1 MKLSTVIILSFTI
14 LATGC
19 TIHQPKQAVIV
30 GSVPRSHGTFY
41 AKWQKS
47 ILDQCSDKAAEVV
60 LKFTA
65 DKYKEGILL
74 TEQQIV
80 MIHGMLVRQCS
91 MNSGLVI

>member
-1 MKLSTVIILSFTI
+1 MKLSTAIILSFTI

-19 TIHQPKQAVIV
+19 TIQAPKQAVIV
-30 GSVPRSHGTFY
+30 GPRTFY
-41 AKWQKS
+41 AKWQKA
-47 ILDQCSDKAAEVV
+47 ILEKCSDKAAEVV

-74 TEQQIV
+74 TEGQIV
-80 MIHGMLVRQCS
+80 MIHGMLVRKCS

>member
-19 TIHQPKQAVIV
+19 TIHQPKQAERV
-30 GSVPRSHGTFY
+30 GPGTFY
-41 AKWQKS
+41 AKWQKEVMEAS
-47 ILDQCSDKAAEVV
+47 SDKAAEVV

-65 DKYKEGILL
+65 DKYKEGVLL

-80 MIHGMLVRQCS
+80 MIHQILVKKCS

>member
-1 MKLSTVIILSFTI
+1 MKLSTAIIISFTI

-19 TIHQPKQAVIV
+19 TIHQPKQAERV
-30 GSVPRSHGTFY
+30 GPGTFY
-41 AKWQKS
+41 AKWQNEVM
-47 ILDQCSDKAAEVV
+47 DACSDKAAEVV

-74 TEQQIV
+74 TEEQIV
-80 MIHGMLVRQCS
+80 MIHGILVRKCS

>member
-1 MKLSTVIILSFTI
+1 MKLSTVIILSFTV

-19 TIHQPKQAVIV
+19 TIQAPKQADRV
-30 GSVPRSHGTFY
+30 GPGTSY
-41 AKWQKS
+41 AKWQKEVM
-47 ILDQCSDKAAEVV
+47 DACSDKAAEVV

-74 TEQQIV
+74 TGEQIV
-80 MIHGMLVRQCS
+80 MIHGMLVKKCS